1 VSGRRTAFAALLII
15 LAVLAVLLAADLRNW
30 HSAIRSGDARFATQ
44 PALAR
49 WTASTTLPGDPAF
62 HLLGLRVPVDLRRAA
77 QRFVQVAALGNG
89 LDNGYSESAQRG
101 DLEATLTNLART
113 HNRVDASYADNL
125 LGILAF
131 ADSQQRGPAGAAPVE
146 RSEADFQTAVQLN
159 PDNDDAK
166 FNLELLL
173 RELIAKGVRP
183 GSNSSS
189 GGPAKGHRGAGS
201 GLPGSGY

>member
-1 VSGRRTAFAALLII
+1 VNARRTACALLLVV
-15 LAVLAVLLAADLRNW
+15 LAAVAVLLAADLRDW
-30 HSAIRSGDARFATQ
+30 RGAIRRGDARFAER
-44 PALAR
+44 PAEAR

-62 HLLGLRVPVDLRRAA
+62 HLLDLQVPVDLRRAA
-77 QRFVQVAALGNG
+77 QRFVRVAALGNG
-89 LDNGYSESAQRG
+89 LDNGYSESAERG
-101 DLEATLTNLART
+101 DVEATLTSLART
-113 HNRVDASYADNL
+113 HDRVEASYADNL

-131 ADSQQRGPAGAAPVE
+131 ANSQQRGPAGPAPVE
-146 RSEADFQTAVQLN
+146 RSEADFQTAVQLDPQN
-159 PDNDDAK
+159 EDAK

>member
-1 VSGRRTAFAALLII
+1 VSVRRATCVVLLIV
-15 LAVLAVLLAADLRNW
+15 LAVLAVLLAGDLRNW
-30 HSAIRSGDARFATQ
+30 RSAIRSGDARFAEQ
-44 PALAR
+44 PSLAK
-49 WTASTTLPGDPAF
+49 WTASSTLPGDPAF
-62 HLLGLRVPVDLRRAA
+62 RLLALEVPVDLRQAA
-77 QRFVQVAALGNG
+77 ERFVHVAALGNG

-101 DLEATLTNLART
+101 DLEAALTNLART
-113 HNRVDASYADNL
+113 RDRVEASYADNL

-131 ADSQQRGPAGAAPVE
+131 TDSQQRGPAGPAPVE
-146 RSEADFQTAVQLN
+146 RSEADFQTAVQLDPQN
-159 PDNDDAK
+159 EDAK

>member
-1 VSGRRTAFAALLII
+1 MSRFRTAWAAGLI
-15 LAVLAVLLAADLRNW
+15 AVAVVAVLLAADLRSW
-30 HSAIRSGDARFATQ
+30 RSAIKSGDERFAAQ
-44 PALAR
+44 PASAR

-77 QRFVQVAALGNG
+77 QQFVHVVALGNG

-113 HNRVDASYADNL
+113 HDRVEASYADNL
-125 LGILAF
+125 LGILSF
-131 ADSQQRGPAGAAPVE
+131 ADSQQRGPAGPAPVE

-159 PDNDDAK
+159 PQNVDAK

-183 GSNSSS
+183 GTNSSS